1 VSERDPRQIILAP
14 VISEKAFGQVQAHNQ
29 YSFRVAKDAHK
40 TEIRDAVERIFEV
53 TVTDV
58 RTVTVKPKPKRRGAS
73 FGTKR
78 GWKKAIV
85 ELSPDDKIEL
95 YEGA

>member
-1 VSERDPRQIILAP
+1 MSERDPRQIILAP